1 MTIRC
6 AWAQA
11 STADCEYHDYEW
23 GVPVQDDQ
31 RWFEFLVLEGAQA
44 GLSWSTIINKRPA
57 YREVYEGFDPAK
69 VAAFDEAKI
78 ETMLQDARIVRN
90 RRKILSSINN
100 ARVFLQIQRQHGSFN
115 AYIWNFVDGR
125 PIQNRWQAMSEVP
138 AITPESER
146 MSKALKAEGFS
157 FVGPTICYA
166 LMQATGMV
174 NDHISGCYRH
184 AEVLALTGMA
194 DSLPSRD

>member
-1 MTIRC
+1 MTTRC

-11 STADCEYHDYEW
+11 SAADLAYHDQEW
-23 GVPVQDDQ
+23 GVPVQDER

-44 GLSWSTIINKRPA
+44 GLSWTTIINKRPG

-78 ETMLQDARIVRN
+78 EAMLQDARIVRN
-90 RRKILSSINN
+90 RMKVLSSINN
-100 ARVFLQIQRQHGSFN
+100 ARAFLQIQRQHGSFN
-115 AYIWNFVDGR
+115 AYIWRFVDGQ
-125 PIQNRWQAMSEVP
+125 PIHNHWSSMSEVP

-174 NDHISGCYRH
+174 NDHITECYRH
-184 AEVLALTGMA
+184 AEILTLS
-194 DSLPSRD
+194 DPPE